1 MATCAFYT
9 AQLCFPISQDR
20 AQTSLLAEEHACT
33 VRVCLPTQQVML
45 SHATQNIQQCSFT
58 TDITSYFPMDYGYH
72 VKTAAENCQFFLS
85 PLNIRTRSYTR
96 TKSHS
101 RIKHHKKLKCWVLHS
116 THRQAF
122 ERTGV
127 AVSTPH
133 RYIHIPQLAEP
144 SLIRGHAHFMQANM
158 LASSSHHAHPFL
170 LSHTSALTLSF
181 RKANAVHT
189 TTGITIC
196 TGVNYTQTYHVS
208 HL

>member
-1 MATCAFYT
+1 MPLRIFNNVLLPLTSHHV
-9 AQLCFPISQDR
+9 FPWIMDTMSKR
-20 AQTSLLAEEHACT
+20 LL
-33 VRVCLPTQQVML
+33 
-45 SHATQNIQQCSFT
+45 
-58 TDITSYFPMDYGYH
+58 
-72 VKTAAENCQFFLS
+72 KTASFFLS
-85 PLNIRTRSYTR
+85 PLNKVIYTHKISV
-96 TKSHS
+96 TSN
-101 RIKHHKKLKCWVLHS
+101 ITKKLKCWVLHP

-144 SLIRGHAHFMQANM
+144 SLIWGHAHFMQANM

-170 LSHTSALTLSF
+170 LSHTSTLTLSF
-181 RKANAVHT
+181 HKANAVHT

-196 TGVNYTQTYHVS
+196 TGVNYTKTYHVS